1 MIDKLTSQNL
11 AFGFCRIVNS
21 SIQDRK
27 TQNIILAPNSA
38 LHSNLDVNAY
48 QHLRK
53 QTKKS

>member
-27 TQNIILAPNSA
+27 TQNIILAQNSA
-38 LHSNLDVNAY
+38 LHSKLDVNAY